1 METQDG
7 RKLSTE
13 ALHDLRLRVV
23 SAVEEKGMK
32 TVEAVRVF
40 GVGRT
45 ALFGWSR
52 PTVHAG
58 SGTLFHRGEGDPR
71 VNQS

>member
-1 METQDG
+1 M
-7 RKLSTE
+7 
-13 ALHDLRLRVV
+13 LRVV
-23 SAVEEKGMK
+23 SAVEEIGMK
-32 TVEAVRVF
+32 AVETMRVF

-58 SGTLFHRGEGDPR
+58 SWALFHRGEGDPR

>member
-1 METQDG
+1 M
-7 RKLSTE
+7 
-13 ALHDLRLRVV
+13 LRVV
-23 SAVEEKGMK
+23 SAVEEIGMK
-32 TVEAVRVF
+32 AVEPMRVF

-58 SGTLFHRGEGDPR
+58 SWALFHRGEGDPR

>member
-1 METQDG
+1 M
-7 RKLSTE
+7 
-13 ALHDLRLRVV
+13 LRVV
-23 SAVEEKGMK
+23 SAVEEMGMK
-32 TVEAVRVF
+32 AVEARRVF

-52 PTVHAG
+52 PIVHAR
-58 SGTLFHRGEGDPR
+58 SWTLFHRGEGDPR

>member
-1 METQDG
+1 
-7 RKLSTE
+7 
-13 ALHDLRLRVV
+13 VV

-32 TVEAVRVF
+32 TVEAMRVF
-40 GVGRT
+40 GVGQT

-58 SGTLFHRGEGDPR
+58 SGTLLHRGEGNPR

>member
-1 METQDG
+1 M
-7 RKLSTE
+7 
-13 ALHDLRLRVV
+13 
-23 SAVEEKGMK
+23 EEKGIK
-32 TVEAVRVF
+32 TVEAMRVF

-58 SGTLFHRGEGDPR
+58 SWVLFHRGEEDPR

>member
-1 METQDG
+1 M
-7 RKLSTE
+7 
-13 ALHDLRLRVV
+13 V

-32 TVEAVRVF
+32 AVEARRVF

-58 SGTLFHRGEGDPR
+58 SWALFHRGEGDPR